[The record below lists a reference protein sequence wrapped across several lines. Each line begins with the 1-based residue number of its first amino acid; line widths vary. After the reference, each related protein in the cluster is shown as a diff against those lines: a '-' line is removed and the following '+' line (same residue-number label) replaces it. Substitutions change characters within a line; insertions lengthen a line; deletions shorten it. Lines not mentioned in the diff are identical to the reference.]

1 MREGAKQ
8 RLVGAVVIVALAVIF
23 VPMLFE
29 KEPSDPQPALQEAI
43 PEAPRFDPDLKS
55 EVFLGPED
63 SGLGG
68 FDPGAT
74 TESRPLA
81 LPPPGDLDPASV
93 AGVAGEAPAAYG
105 PEPPEADL
113 ERPSVRSAEP
123 GPGRHSAPPTTPVLE
138 PVAPRG
144 PQDGMPSWVVQV
156 ASLGTPEAAGEME
169 ARLRK
174 AGFSAFVEQAEV
186 RGKLFYRVR
195 VGPEVDRAGAERAAA
210 RLRDQQKLDTLIQSY
225 P

>member
-29 KEPSDPQPALQEAI
+29 KESSDSEPAVQEAI

-63 SGLGG
+63 SGIGG
-68 FDPGAT
+68 FDSGDAS
-74 TESRPLA
+74 ESRPLA

-93 AGVAGEAPAAYG
+93 AGVAGEDSGARE

-113 ERPSVRSAEP
+113 EPQPVGSAKPASEP
-123 GPGRHSAPPTTPVLE
+123 RSAPPPTPVLE

-144 PQDGMPSWVVQV
+144 PRDGMPSWVVQV
-156 ASLGTPEAAGEME
+156 ASLATPEAAAEME
-169 ARLRK
+169 AKLRK

-195 VGPEVDRAGAERAAA
+195 VGPEVDRAGAERTAA
-210 RLRDQQKLDTLIQSY
+210 RLRDQQKLDTLIQNY